1 MTGKS
6 EALLPVISANMCG
19 RSRLYKY
26 ANVFL
31 DSGAQISLIHQETF
45 EMLGLEEKNVSITI

>member
-6 EALLPVISANMCG
+6 EALVISANICG
-19 RSRLYKY
+19 RSDLYKY
-26 ANVFL
+26 ANVLL